1 MSHDLVLMNF
11 IINSIVT
18 SSLVVVVHGTLEI
31 AKKTNF
37 NISLLQFGAKLYHKV
52 GNFLLPFRASV
63 FTKLGQ
69 LCIITNWGKRYYKL
83 RQLHFI
89 TNWGSFFLL
98 QIGASVITN
107 WGSLIITNEGK
118 FYYKSGQLL
127 QVRAIVITNLG
138 SYYKFGQTLLQI
150 RAAITNWGDYY
161 KLGHNCIDHIYTNF
175 YSLLVPTDRFR
186 FR

>member
-1 MSHDLVLMNF
+1 MKLIVVLMNF

-89 TNWGSFFLL
+89 TNWGKCYYKLGQLFF
-98 QIGASVITN
+98 ITN
-107 WGSLIITNEGK
+107 WGK
-118 FYYKSGQLL
+118 CYYKLGQLNYHKWG
-127 QVRAIVITNLG
+127 QV
-138 SYYKFGQTLLQI
+138 LLQI
-150 RAAITNWGDYY
+150 RATIT
-161 KLGHNCIDHIYTNF
+161 
-175 YSLLVPTDRFR
+175 S
-186 FR
+186 